1 MIQNKITRLVLG
13 VLLGLILIFYLGTIQ
28 IVSKN
33 QLVADFTKYW
43 FSAKLFLAGE
53 SIYTPVSIN
62 LLGDIDDETK
72 LDFLR
77 GTLHP
82 NLSPPFFT
90 ILMLPFGFLD
100 YQTAIW
106 IWSIL
111 MLLCGILTVQ
121 LLKNRMCIL
130 YNNKI
135 DKLIL
140 GLIIFSYFPTW
151 AATVLGQFSLLIL
164 MLVSIIWI
172 YSRSGK
178 NVLPGILLGL
188 LLSMK
193 LFTGLFLIFFAFQRR
208 WRLIGWYVGTFLTCS
223 LISWLL
229 FGTQAYKSYFEI
241 LTSVTWQAASWNTS
255 ILGLFSRIFGSP
267 EGAPLWDFPGLAN
280 IISNFV
286 TFIILIFLIRIS
298 ITLKENNTFTYLF
311 DIGYSLTIIFMLMIS
326 PLGWMYYFPILIIPL
341 VVVWYGSDIL
351 GKPKLKIIIVIA
363 WLLSTI
369 PTNLVATR
377 DFDPLLSVLTSGGI
391 YLYSLILFLIILFW
405 LNTKLSSEVIQIN
418 HLRK

>member
-172 YSRSGK
+172 
-178 NVLPGILLGL
+178 
-188 LLSMK
+188 
-193 LFTGLFLIFFAFQRR
+193 
-208 WRLIGWYVGTFLTCS
+208 
-223 LISWLL
+223 
-229 FGTQAYKSYFEI
+229 
-241 LTSVTWQAASWNTS
+241 
-255 ILGLFSRIFGSP
+255 
-267 EGAPLWDFPGLAN
+267 
-280 IISNFV
+280 
-286 TFIILIFLIRIS
+286 
-298 ITLKENNTFTYLF
+298 
-311 DIGYSLTIIFMLMIS
+311 
-326 PLGWMYYFPILIIPL
+326 
-341 VVVWYGSDIL
+341 
-351 GKPKLKIIIVIA
+351 
-363 WLLSTI
+363 
-369 PTNLVATR
+369 
-377 DFDPLLSVLTSGGI
+377 
-391 YLYSLILFLIILFW
+391 
-405 LNTKLSSEVIQIN
+405 
-418 HLRK
+418 